1 MNRKKLKKILLYG
14 CMFVSLFL
22 FLFPIVWAVICSF
35 KSEMEIIRWPPTW
48 IPDRFT
54 LENYQYMLEN
64 HPFLK
69 WTLNSIIISV
79 CSTLVILILSS
90 MAAYAFARLEFTGKK
105 LIYTLIVGMLL
116 LPIQAYVV
124 PLYLFV
130 NKLGLRDTLASLVLV
145 SAANVTSV
153 FILTNFY
160 KTIPK
165 ELEDA
170 ARIDGCSHFRIY
182 LRIILPL
189 SKASMS
195 SVAIISFITSWNS
208 FLWPMISLRTDKWK
222 PLSVGV
228 GTYVGSFLN
237 SNGFQYGPSLAAAC
251 MAIVPTVLVYL
262 LLQKNFIQ
270 GISNTG
276 IKG

>member
-1 MNRKKLKKILLYG
+1 MGRRKIKKVLLYL
-14 CMFVSLFL
+14 CMAGALFV
-22 FLFPIVWAVICSF
+22 FLFPIAWAVICSF

-48 IPDRFT
+48 LPEHFT

-64 HPFLK
+64 YPFLK
-69 WTLNSIIISV
+69 WTFNSIVTSV
-79 CSTLVILILSS
+79 CSTLLILVSAS
-90 MAAYAFARLEFTGKK
+90 MAAYAFARLEFTGKRI
-105 LIYTLIVGMLL
+105 IYILIVGMLL
-116 LPIQAYVV
+116 LPIQSYII
-124 PLYLFV
+124 PLYLWV
-130 NKLGLRDTLASLVLV
+130 NKMGIRDTLASLVLV
-145 SAANVTSV
+145 PAANVTSV

-170 ARIDGCSHFRIY
+170 ARIDGCTHFGIYWRIV
-182 LRIILPL
+182 LPL

-208 FLWPMISLRTDKWK
+208 FLWPMLSLRTDKWK

-276 IKG
+276 LKG

>member
-1 MNRKKLKKILLYG
+1 MYSHFYYLL
-14 CMFVSLFL
+14 FFL
-22 FLFPIVWAVICSF
+22 G
-35 KSEMEIIRWPPTW
+35 
-48 IPDRFT
+48 D
-54 LENYQYMLEN
+54 
-64 HPFLK
+64 
-69 WTLNSIIISV
+69 
-79 CSTLVILILSS
+79 
-90 MAAYAFARLEFTGKK
+90 
-105 LIYTLIVGMLL
+105 
-116 LPIQAYVV
+116 V
-124 PLYLFV
+124 PLIPKISAKGDGLFWH
-130 NKLGLRDTLASLVLV
+130 NFII
-145 SAANVTSV
+145 

-170 ARIDGCSHFRIY
+170 ARIDGCTHFGIYWRIV
-182 LRIILPL
+182 LPL

-208 FLWPMISLRTDKWK
+208 FLWPMLSLRTDKWK

-276 IKG
+276 LKG